1 MSHPPQ
7 VEVSSLWPPTGTP
20 ASIASPQ
27 ADRQRVEM
35 LVLQAV
41 QAQPWLMWLVAAL
54 GAWVLSSL
62 AMWLSRFPGQ
72 VASLWYMNVW
82 GLALLL
88 PVPRRQWP
96 GLLLALGIGNLAA
109 NLAFGDSLPEA
120 LRYLPPNLIEML
132 VGASLLRGSESYRR
146 MSFSPVD
153 GLRVLL
159 RGSLLPGLAG
169 SVVALL
175 TLGWKDETPLL
186 RIALNWFEGA
196 LIGSVTLLPL
206 VLAVLAAERGAVR
219 RDFAQPR
226 AWAFALVSVGVGVF
240 CLLQLPFPFVYLTL
254 PLVLAAVQLRFMV
267 VAALVWLMA
276 MVVGTLIAQGLF
288 VPTPQTAY
296 WQLLLVYAP
305 LLAALLPPLLLAA
318 AVEQARNH
326 HGELSRSRERL
337 RTLYERTPAMMVS
350 TDTDG
355 RLLSVSRLW
364 LERMGLRR
372 EDVIGRKLVDFLAA
386 ESRRRALTRTW
397 PDLLAAGRCRDVE
410 YRLMRS
416 DGQRIDVLLSATTE
430 RDADGRITRTHA
442 VLEDI
447 TRKRLAEELE
457 AEHERSKV
465 TLESIADAVIT
476 SDPQG
481 RILYLNPV
489 AVTMIG
495 LPEEQVRGRL
505 YGEVLRRRD
514 VETGAE
520 LPDPVALC
528 LHQRKRLALP
538 QRVRLGHAHGSEHVV
553 QESVSPM
560 FAAGG
565 RLIGAVAVMQDV
577 TEAHALALEL
587 AHRAQHDVLTGL
599 PNRLLLHDRL
609 QQGLQLARRNRTVLA
624 LMFMD
629 LDRFKAVNDSHG
641 HATGDELLC
650 QVANRLLKQL
660 RATDTACRL
669 GGDEFVVLLSQV
681 EQATDAGDVAMH
693 LLEALCKPYQ
703 LGKHQAD
710 ISASIGI
717 ACFPQDGDDEA
728 TLMRN
733 ADAAMYQAK
742 QQGRNRVVFFKRPD

>member
-1 MSHPPQ
+1 MSSPPQ
-7 VEVSSLWPPTGTP
+7 VEVGKLWPLTVVP
-20 ASIASPQ
+20 ASPEAQQ
-27 ADRQRVEM
+27 AERQRVEIF
-35 LVLQAV
+35 VLQAV
-41 QAQPWLMWLVAAL
+41 QAQPWLVWLIAAL

-62 AMWLSRFPGQ
+62 VMWLSRFPGQ

-82 GLALLL
+82 GVALLL

-96 GLLLALGIGNLAA
+96 GLLLAIAIGNLAA
-109 NLAFGDSLPEA
+109 NLAYGDSLLAA
-120 LRYLPPNLIEML
+120 LSYLPPNLVETL
-132 VGASLLRGSESYRR
+132 AGVTLLRGSEAYRR
-146 MSFSPVD
+146 MSFSPID
-153 GLRVLL
+153 GLTVLL
-159 RGSLLPGLAG
+159 RGSLLPSLAG
-169 SVVALL
+169 AAVAMLVF
-175 TLGWKDETPLL
+175 GWQDDGPLM
-186 RIALNWFEGA
+186 RIGLNWFEST
-196 LIGSVTLLPL
+196 LVGSATLLPL
-206 VLAVLAAERGAVR
+206 VLAVLASERGAIQR
-219 RDFAQPR
+219 EFAAPR
-226 AWAFALVSVGVGVF
+226 AWAFALLSVGVGVF
-240 CLLQLPFPFVYLTL
+240 CLLQLPFPFVYIAL
-254 PLVLAAVQLRFMV
+254 PLALAAVQVRFVV

-276 MVVGTLIAQGLF
+276 MVVVTLIAQGLF
-288 VPTPQTAY
+288 VPPPQTAY
-296 WQLLLVYAP
+296 WQQLLLYAP
-305 LLAALLPPLLLAA
+305 LLAALWPPLLLAA
-318 AVEQARNH
+318 AMEQARHQND
-326 HGELSRSRERL
+326 EISRSRERF
-337 RTLYERTPAMMVS
+337 RRLYERTPAMMVS
-350 TDTDG
+350 TDPEG

-386 ESRRRALTRTW
+386 DSRRRAVTRTW
-397 PDLLAAGRCRDVE
+397 PDLLATGRCRDVE

-430 RDADGRITRTHA
+430 RDADGCITRTHA

-565 RLIGAVAVMQDV
+565 VLIGAVAVMQDV
-577 TEAHALALEL
+577 TEAHTLALEL

-641 HATGDELLC
+641 HAVGDELLC

-681 EQATDAGDVAMH
+681 EQASDAGDVAAH
-693 LLEALCKPYQ
+693 LLEALSKPYQ
-703 LGKHQAD
+703 LGRHQAD